1 MQLSWA
7 KMPSKWISSGKLK
20 DLNANKDVAVNI
32 AVIKIYILICIR
44 LAPSDNPRNSCVIT
58 YDEISSVA
66 NLSRTVIS
74 GALKWLIG
82 NNIIEASGK
91 RVRIYSIPN
100 YNNPGWCKFPI
111 KDVVDKGG
119 NVNFFK
125 MISNRH
131 PVELHAL
138 KLALYLLAIRGNDD
152 EHSEVSLSKIIS
164 KTGVNY
170 KDIFPALTL
179 LKVLGLVSDFQ
190 RETLPQRGI
199 RVSLMEYKTDEV
211 LNVYFPY
218 GSYLPKNTR
227 RSISMPALTV

>member
-7 KMPSKWISSGKLK
+7 KMPSKWIVIGKLK
-20 DLNANKDVAVNI
+20 NLNANKNVAVNI

-44 LAPSDNPRNSCVIT
+44 LAPSDNPKNSCAIT

-74 GALKWLIG
+74 GALKWLIA
-82 NNIIEASGK
+82 NNIIEATGR
-91 RVRIYSIPN
+91 RVRIYTIPN

-111 KDVVDKGG
+111 RDVVDKGG
-119 NVNFFK
+119 EINFFK

-138 KLALYLLAIRGNDD
+138 KLLVYLLAIRGNDD
-152 EHSEVSLSKIIS
+152 EYSEVSLSKIIS
-164 KTGVNY
+164 KIGINY

-199 RVSLMEYKTDEV
+199 NINLMEYKQDEI
-211 LNVYFPY
+211 LDVYFPY
-218 GSYLPKNTR
+218 GSYLPKSTR
-227 RSISMPALTV
+227 RTISMPALTV

>member
-20 DLNANKDVAVNI
+20 DLNANKNVAVNI
-32 AVIKIYILICIR
+32 AVIKTYILICIR

-100 YNNPGWCKFPI
+100 YNNPGRCKFPI

-131 PVELHAL
+131 PVELYAL

-199 RVSLMEYKTDEV
+199 RVSLMESKTDEV